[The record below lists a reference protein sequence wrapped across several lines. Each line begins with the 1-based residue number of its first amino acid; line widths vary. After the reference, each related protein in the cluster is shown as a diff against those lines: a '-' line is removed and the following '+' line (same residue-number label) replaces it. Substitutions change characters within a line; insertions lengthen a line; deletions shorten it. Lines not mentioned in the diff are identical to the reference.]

1 MADVQ
6 KSIIFAQTSVLRM
19 AHKLFL
25 GQDDF
30 TPSHLISVIRQIVDF
45 VRLLGK
51 FHWQISGERKRAV
64 ETNSV

>member
-1 MADVQ
+1 MTQGVADVQ
-6 KSIIFAQTSVLRM
+6 KSIIFAVTSVLRM

-30 TPSHLISVIRQIVDF
+30 TPSHLTSVIRQIVDF

-51 FHWQISGERKRAV
+51 FH
-64 ETNSV
+64 